1 MFALY
6 HPQLSRPLT
15 RLARAPPAL
24 TARALHMEAEA
35 TRVGAKFTP
44 RPRTGKNT
52 AADVAQAAQ
61 AAQAVLNVDDW
72 PLDVEYADGQQG
84 QVHGSAWSAAVGA
97 VTKVIGGGFKIPKRV
112 NSSKREGAGGTA
124 SQPARPPRCA
134 ASPAPLAS
142 LPAECTSLRRSP
154 VDADEGKQDF
164 GVKALRRQREVAEE
178 KEPHEVEAER
188 RMLAD
193 GERRAR
199 EAREAEKRARERS
212 QREAD
217 RATTRGSAPKRGRP
231 EESVDLTSD
240 GDEDAAEPSHPPSRP
255 RTTSQGP
262 ATQPCPPARAA
273 SGPTPAPA
281 DTGRAAGR
289 QDGSA
294 SASSTWTRSRMRR
307 WSSCR

>member
-1 MFALY
+1 MGDVDEIE
-6 HPQLSRPLT
+6 LT
-15 RLARAPPAL
+15 IEDASG
-24 TARALHMEAEA
+24 H
-35 TRVGAKFTP
+35 
-44 RPRTGKNT
+44 
-52 AADVAQAAQ
+52 
-61 AAQAVLNVDDW
+61 
-72 PLDVEYADGQQG
+72 
-84 QVHGSAWSAAVGA
+84 QVTSNFQSVRDRDQKVAVGA
-97 VTKVIGGGFKIPKRV
+97 VAKVMQDANIGSNYTIPK
-112 NSSKREGAGGTA
+112 KREGARGTA

-142 LPAECTSLRRSP
+142 LPAECTSLRRST
-154 VDADEGKQDF
+154 VGVDEGKQHWAVKGLRTQL
-164 GVKALRRQREVAEE
+164 GVHEE
-178 KEPHEVEAER
+178 KEGYELEAER
-188 RMLAD
+188 RDAEQN
-193 GERRAR
+193 ERR
-199 EAREAEKRARERS
+199 AREAEKRARESS
-212 QREAD
+212 QRDAD
-217 RATTRGSAPKRGRP
+217 RAGAATTRGSAPKRGRP